1 MTRRV
6 RTGGSFRRWQTCRNL
21 GLGQVD
27 QRVVSMTQGDSRQSQ
42 CRSKC
47 ERNAKPGDTA
57 EEESLDGRCRLGCDR
72 SLVVGL
78 IVEDGSE
85 VSGKGK
91 NPGSVDPDDVFLNGK
106 VLPNDVD
113 HTEDQTVLAPHG
125 QVTTMC
131 ISGNW
136 VFLSGDAEHRVH
148 LAERAD

>member
-27 QRVVSMTQGDSRQSQ
+27 QRVVSMTQGDSGQSQ
-42 CRSKC
+42 CRSKR

-57 EEESLDGRCRLGCDR
+57 EKESFDGRCRLGCDG
-72 SLVVGL
+72 SLVVSL
-78 IVEDGSE
+78 IVKDGSE
-85 VSGKGK
+85 VPGRGTSSMSRSGRRLLERR
-91 NPGSVDPDDVFLNGK
+91 N
-106 VLPNDVD
+106 LPNNVD

-136 VFLSGDAEHRVH
+136 VFLSSDAEHRVH